1 MDDFATLDTPGGPGG
16 VKVVEWTQNQLIRS
30 LCIWAAIQIQ
40 QNWKLELPLNSL
52 AWNGNEREIKTE
64 KVRMKPP
71 HIQVYLVFFWWISCI
86 FLQCC
91 PHYTRA
97 AVVFDGLLCIFLV
110 RMSDALG
117 TSLWPLCTVL
127 QLSGPLG
134 GMQST
139 ANWWPPSDR
148 THSKWSRTN
157 IPTSQHSYQC
167 SEQFSIGHPVM
178 WYWLLSFK

>member
-1 MDDFATLDTPGGPGG
+1 MQCSVQTDEAIGLF
-16 VKVVEWTQNQLIRS
+16 KRS
-30 LCIWAAIQIQ
+30 YEGC
-40 QNWKLELPLNSL
+40 
-52 AWNGNEREIKTE
+52 TE
-64 KVRMKPP
+64 KS
-71 HIQVYLVFFWWISCI
+71 QI
-86 FLQCC
+86 FYKSHKYSICYPCQQGLDYWKSSFLLNFL
-91 PHYTRA
+91 HNVLWAGA

-134 GMQST
+134 GMQFT

-178 WYWLLSFK
+178 WYWLLGFKLYGGSS